1 MSSSILPAL
10 INREI
15 RELDQL
21 VAVCLKRYARRA
33 ELVGAGAEDI
43 LADSLWRPAWTA
55 FTRVSNGFL
64 K

>member
-43 LADSLWRPAWTA
+43 LADSLWQPACAA
-55 FTRVSNGFL
+55 FTRVSSGFL